1 MQMHHLF
8 CYDNTMKKDVVIIGA
23 SILDVLCVPASNDV
37 FEVGSYSCD
46 DITLS
51 LGGDALNEAI
61 LLSKMNKSV
70 ELVTL
75 LGNDDAGRFIQKKCI
90 ENKIILR
97 NELRDDLKTGIN
109 VVLVKEDGSRHFLTN
124 RNGTLRKLKLED
136 IVFPL
141 SDASILC
148 FASIFVF
155 PFIKDD
161 ELTKIFKQAKSQNMT
176 VVCDMTKCKNH
187 EKVFDLR
194 NCLKYID
201 YLIPNDEEILLFT
214 GCDTV
219 EEACTLLLEVG
230 VKNIIVKCGSRGCY
244 VCTADICSY
253 VSTSVVECVDTTGA
267 GDSFVSGFV
276 CKLLESKSLN
286 ECVSFGNECG
296 SKCVQKVGAT
306 TWIDVVE

>member
-8 CYDNTMKKDVVIIGA
+8 CYDGDMKKDVIIIGA
-23 SILDVLCVPASNDV
+23 SILDVLCVPTSDKV

-46 DITLS
+46 DVTLS

-90 ENKIILR
+90 ENKITLR

-124 RNGTLRKLKLED
+124 KNGSLRQLKLED

-141 SDASILC
+141 SEASILC

-161 ELTKIFKQAKSQNMT
+161 ELTQIFTQAKSQNMT
-176 VVCDMTKCKNH
+176 IVCDMTKCKNH
-187 EKVFDLR
+187 EKVSDLI

-214 GCDTV
+214 GCDTI
-219 EEACTLLLEVG
+219 EEACTLLLEAG
-230 VKNIIVKCGSRGCY
+230 VKNIVVKCGSNGCY
-244 VCTADICSY
+244 VCNMLERYY
-253 VSTSVVECVDTTGA
+253 VETNKVDCIDSTGA

-276 CKLLESKSLN
+276 CKLLEFKSLL
-286 ECVSFGNECG
+286 ECASFGNICG